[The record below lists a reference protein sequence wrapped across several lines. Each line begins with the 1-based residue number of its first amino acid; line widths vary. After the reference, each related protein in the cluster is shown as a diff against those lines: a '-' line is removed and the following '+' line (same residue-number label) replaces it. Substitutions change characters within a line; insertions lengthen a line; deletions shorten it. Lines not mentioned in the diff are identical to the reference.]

1 MEVKIRDDLF
11 LGLGYGIKGGN
22 KICASCNICPGL
34 DGFNLITLPKALAKI
49 EPPLFRN
56 SCSSREW
63 ETTENPR
70 QMSNHFVRKS
80 ESFAPG
86 LPDVIIPIRTA
97 IPSPQLS
104 ISGTAWDS
112 QYMADAA
119 QPSRLQMPVF
129 PGPQCGC
136 HLLNFQPTRSRE
148 NYDGTLRVECHTGG
162 YTLSGD
168 LYQRPLSFSTPS
180 YTTQAPNPSHGI
192 PIFAIQDYRYYLRA
206 IQLSELPGQFKGFM
220 LTFELY
226 NYEKQAQSWQN
237 EGIFTAQMN
246 WIDAPIGYPSP
257 TDYFE
262 GEVRNTHGKV
272 IGRLE
277 MWWVSKYLRKATIE
291 IDRVEDTGELLNN
304 GNDVTWNSIFSQVGW
319 DINVI
324 HKDTSI
330 SAPNKQYWTDAEL
343 HDQMLIC
350 RGPVDL
356 DIEWRYHLL
365 VVRRLLSWDRGVMY
379 DSGATDSNRIP
390 REGSAIAAHWKIPD
404 EPVWGE
410 AAGQRLDRSKAVYFR
425 TAVHEIGHAMGLE
438 HNESDN
444 GIMNAT
450 DVIARNWTPT
460 TPFPR
465 NIIWAFSAPEQ
476 KALRHYPDI
485 LVRPGGAV
493 SSKR

>member
-11 LGLGYGIKGGN
+11 LGLGYGIMGGN

-49 EPPLFRN
+49 EPGLFRN

-80 ESFAPG
+80 EGFAPG
-86 LPDVIIPIRTA
+86 LPDVMIPMRTA

-104 ISGTAWDS
+104 IQGTAWDS
-112 QYMADAA
+112 QHLADAA
-119 QPSRLQMPVF
+119 QTNLPVF

-136 HLLNFQPTRSRE
+136 HLFNFRPTGSRE
-148 NYDGTLRVECHTGG
+148 NYDGTLRVECHIGG
-162 YTLSGD
+162 YTISGD
-168 LYQRPLSFSTPS
+168 LYQRPLSFSKPS

-246 WIDAPIGYPSP
+246 CIDAPIGYPSP

-277 MWWVSKYLRKATIE
+277 MGWVSKYLRKATIE

-324 HKDTSI
+324 HKGTSI

-390 REGSAIAAHWKIPD
+390 REGAAIAAHWKIPD

-410 AAGQRLDRSKAVYFR
+410 AAGQRLDRSKAAYFR

-450 DVIARNWTPT
+450 DVIARNRTPT